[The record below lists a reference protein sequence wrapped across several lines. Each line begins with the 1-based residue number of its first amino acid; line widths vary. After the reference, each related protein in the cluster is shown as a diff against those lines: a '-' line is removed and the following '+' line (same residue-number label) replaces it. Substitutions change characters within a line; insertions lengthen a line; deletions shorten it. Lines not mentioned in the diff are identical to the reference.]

1 MREVLLNFHGNC
13 REFSTWNY
21 SLTFFL
27 INTQGSDCIEKFAD
41 MQICTTQY
49 PELYDKDEDKKV
61 QGVQKWILWLFIT
74 WKYFSY
80 PLSSLVVR
88 KKLARN
94 WHCTYIVNYLID
106 ISWEKKQISPAKTM
120 MNENLSKNFY
130 LETCFLNGC
139 GGNGPYCIISRN
151 PANNHQTVRQKLTKT
166 ISRRRRKS
174 RSRRKPIPRWQ
185 KLRRRQKLN
194 KSRRQRQRPD
204 QKMQRPTIPR
214 QHPKLV
220 NQKWSHLKMCK
231 SIFSFL
237 AVKHF
242 F

>member
-106 ISWEKKQISPAKTM
+106 ISWEKKQISPAKTI
-120 MNENLSKNFY
+120 MNENRSNLKNEMKWKSEK
-130 LETCFLNGC
+130 LL
-139 GGNGPYCIISRN
+139 GNLFFKWLW
-151 PANNHQTVRQKLTKT
+151 RQ
-166 ISRRRRKS
+166 
-174 RSRRKPIPRWQ
+174 
-185 KLRRRQKLN
+185 
-194 KSRRQRQRPD
+194 
-204 QKMQRPTIPR
+204 
-214 QHPKLV
+214 
-220 NQKWSHLKMCK
+220 WSLLHY
-231 SIFSFL
+231 I
-237 AVKHF
+237 
-242 F
+242 